1 MFLILTDLA
10 RLNGTKHEHLNLFE
24 EDQSFGLA
32 LMEKQFK
39 ASIDMHDQRLL
50 RSGSRAQGTR
60 YFTHPLG
67 NKLTKKEV
75 KRIAKKEK
83 ELAAMKMI
91 RKDTIEDVR
100 QNRMN
105 GPNHYEIQEHNYK
118 IDYQKELL
126 CAGHSIRVILKFSI
140 FFNFTWFCL
149 VMWALD

>member
-1 MFLILTDLA
+1 MYLVSIDLA
-10 RLNGTKHEHLNLFE
+10 KLNGTKNEHLNLFE

-39 ASIDMHDQRLL
+39 ASVDMHDQRLL

-83 ELAAMKMI
+83 ELAEMKMI

-100 QNRMN
+100 QTKMN

-126 CAGHSIRVILKFSI
+126 CAGHSIRVILTI
-140 FFNFTWFCL
+140 
-149 VMWALD
+149 VP